1 MDPEGAL
8 RAIRGLAKANRIRLT
23 AHADREAAECGA
35 TRGDIRRALVNA
47 KGIRA
52 SGLGRGLRT
61 SVLQRAGAGEHA
73 EGELRHGRN
82 GDDLELALII
92 EDGLLI
98 ITVY

>member
-1 MDPEGAL
+1 MDPEEAL
-8 RAIRGLAKANRIRLT
+8 RAIRGLAKANRFRLT

-35 TRGDIRRALVNA
+35 TRAHIQCALAKAKSIRPS
-47 KGIRA
+47 GESRA
-52 SGLGRGLRT
+52 SDWT
-61 SVLQRAGAGEHA
+61 VAGPD
-73 EGELRHGRN
+73 LD